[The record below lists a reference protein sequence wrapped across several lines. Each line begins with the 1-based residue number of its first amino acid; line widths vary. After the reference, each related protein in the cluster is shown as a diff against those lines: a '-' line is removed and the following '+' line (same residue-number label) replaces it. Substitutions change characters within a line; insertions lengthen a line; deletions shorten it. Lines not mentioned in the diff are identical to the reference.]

1 MPLFI
6 LLIFST
12 LFIANIISWAALNF
26 ILTRLDSPEALH
38 WSLAA
43 FIVFQ
48 IAGIAVIIG
57 ARAFG
62 FQPGTG
68 MGKPLLSLFMIWNLL
83 LALPTALFST
93 IWALVLWAVMG
104 TRDTVAP
111 ESPWRWAGLIVVA
124 LPFVA
129 AFIATAVALWQLNRF
144 RINRITLSIPNLPE
158 ALKNLTIV
166 HLSDLHIGKLTRG
179 PVLDDMVAATNGLD
193 ADLILLTGDLIN
205 MSLDDLPRAF
215 ELLKA
220 MKSRYGLYL
229 CEGNHDLLESRAGV
243 EAAVKLS
250 GLPFLLN
257 QSVILS
263 VKGQPVQI
271 LGLRWGE
278 GMGHAT
284 EAVNSVPEDIIQR
297 LLAQRE
303 PRDFTILLAHHPAAF
318 DAAAAAGI
326 PLTLAGHT
334 HGGQLMLSR
343 TIGFGPWFYRYWSGL
358 YQKGASQ
365 LIVSN
370 GAGNWFPLRVLAPA
384 EIIHVTLA

>member
-6 LLIFST
+6 LFIFGT
-12 LFIANIISWAALNF
+12 LFVANVISWAALNF
-26 ILTRLDSPEALH
+26 ILSRLDSPEALH
-38 WSLAA
+38 GSLAA
-43 FIVFQ
+43 FILAQ
-48 IAGIAVIIG
+48 IAGMAVIIG
-57 ARAFG
+57 ARALG
-62 FQPGTG
+62 FQPGSG
-68 MGKPLLSLFMIWNLL
+68 MGRPLLSLFMIWNLL
-83 LALPTALFST
+83 LALPTALLSA
-93 IWALVLWAVMG
+93 IGALILWAIEG
-104 TRDTVAP
+104 TRDTVPP
-111 ESPWRWAGLIVVA
+111 ESLGRPIGLIVVT
-124 LPFVA
+124 LPFAV
-129 AFIATAVALWQLNRF
+129 AFIATAVALWQLGRF
-144 RINRITLSIPNLPE
+144 RINRITLHIPNLPD
-158 ALKNLTIV
+158 ALRNLTIV

-179 PVLDDMVAATNGLD
+179 RVLDDMVAATNRLD

-215 ELLKA
+215 QMLKA

-229 CEGNHDLLESRAGV
+229 CEGNHDLLESRAGF

-257 QSVILS
+257 QSVTLS

-284 EAVNSVPEDIIQR
+284 ESVNSVPDDIIQR
-297 LLAQRE
+297 LLDQRN

-334 HGGQLMLSR
+334 HGGQLMLSP

-370 GAGNWFPLRVLAPA
+370 GAGNWFPLRILAPA
-384 EIIHVTLA
+384 EIIHVTLT